1 MCYDG
6 HNTIKENGASDM
18 RRREPI
24 TMRKVFTYAI
34 ILLLAFG
41 NAVSYHLFVFPNRF
55 APSGLNGLCTII
67 QELFGL
73 NVGYLSLIIN
83 IPLALVVFRL
93 VNRKLAF
100 RSMVYVLVFS
110 AMLVVLEKVDLSN
123 FAYSTDNG
131 TSTILGPLVAGII
144 SGFVYGILVKC
155 SAYTGGMDYVASL
168 VRIKRP
174 DLNFFYV
181 TFVINVAVAFISYF
195 VYGYQIEPVLLCI
208 LYSFMSSTVSDNM
221 LKSGRSAIRFEI
233 ITDTPEELSQAIIEK
248 LHRSA
253 TLIPAT
259 GMYSGQEKNI
269 LICVINKSQIAA
281 LSKIIRNHPN
291 SFAIMS
297 SVNEVMGNFKKL
309 NTESKENKDFLDSG
323 ESSAV

>member
-1 MCYDG
+1 
-6 HNTIKENGASDM
+6 M

-253 TLIPAT
+253 TLIPAK

-291 SFAIMS
+291 SFAVMS

-323 ESSAV
+323 EASAV

>member
-1 MCYDG
+1 M
-6 HNTIKENGASDM
+6 NK
-18 RRREPI
+18 RQPI

-41 NAVSYHLFVFPNRF
+41 NAMSYHIFVFPNRF
-55 APSGLNGLCTII
+55 APSGLNGLCTIV

-83 IPLALVVFRL
+83 VPLAMVVFKL

-100 RSMVYVLVFS
+100 RSMVYVVTFS
-110 AMLVVLEKVDLSN
+110 AMLVVLEKVDLSA
-123 FAYSTDNG
+123 FAYSTENG

-144 SGFVYGILVKC
+144 SGAVYGILVKC

-168 VRIKRP
+168 VRLKRP

-181 TFVINVAVAFISYF
+181 TFLINVTVAGISYF
-195 VYGYQIEPVLLCI
+195 VYDFQIEPVLLCI
-208 LYSFMSSTVSDNM
+208 LYSYMSSTVSDGM

-233 ITDTPEELSQAIIEK
+233 ITDNPTELSQAIIEK
-248 LHRSA
+248 LHHSC
-253 TLIPAT
+253 TLIPAR
-259 GMYSGQEKNI
+259 GMYSGQEKNL
-269 LICVINKSQIAA
+269 LICVINKSQIAS
-281 LSKIIRNHPN
+281 LSKIIRRFPN

-297 SVNEVMGNFKKL
+297 SVSEVMGNFKKL
-309 NTESKENKDFLDSG
+309 NTEGKENKDFLDSSEG
-323 ESSAV
+323 SAV

>member
-1 MCYDG
+1 
-6 HNTIKENGASDM
+6 M
-18 RRREPI
+18 RIREPI
-24 TMRKVFTYAI
+24 TPRKVFTYAI
-34 ILLLAFG
+34 IMLLAFG
-41 NAVSYHLFVFPNRF
+41 NAMSYHIFIFPNRF

-83 IPLALVVFRL
+83 IPLALMVFEF

-100 RSMVYVLVFS
+100 RSMVYVVTFS
-110 AMLVVLEKVDLSN
+110 AMLVVLEKVDLSA
-123 FAYSTDNG
+123 FAYATENG

-144 SGFVYGILVKC
+144 SGAVYGTLVKC
-155 SAYTGGMDYVASL
+155 SAYTGGTDYIASL

-181 TFVINVAVAFISYF
+181 TFLINVVVAAISYF
-195 VYGYQIEPVLLCI
+195 VYDYKIEPVILCI

-233 ITDTPEELSQAIIEK
+233 ITDYPEELSRDIIEK
-248 LHRSA
+248 LHHSC
-253 TLIPAT
+253 TLIPAR
-259 GMYSGQEKNI
+259 GMNSGREKNI
-269 LICVINKSQIAA
+269 LICVINKSQIAT
-281 LSKIIRNHPN
+281 LSKIIRKHPN

-297 SVNEVMGNFKKL
+297 SVSEVMGNFKKL
-309 NTESKENKDFLDSG
+309 GNDGKENKDLLDSG
-323 ESSAV
+323 EGSAV

>member
-1 MCYDG
+1 MK
-6 HNTIKENGASDM
+6 T
-18 RRREPI
+18 RQPI
-24 TMRKVFTYAI
+24 TMRKVFTYAT

-41 NAVSYHLFVFPNRF
+41 NAMSYHIFVFPNKF
-55 APSGLNGLCTII
+55 APSGLNGLCTIV

-83 IPLALVVFRL
+83 VPLALIVFRF

-100 RSMVYVLVFS
+100 RSMVYVITFS
-110 AMLVVLEKVDLSN
+110 AMLVVLEQIDLSA
-123 FAYSTDNG
+123 FAYSTENG

-144 SGFVYGILVKC
+144 SGAVYGILVKC

-181 TFVINVAVAFISYF
+181 TFLINVCVAFISYF
-195 VYGYQIEPVLLCI
+195 VYGYQIEPVILCI

-221 LKSGRSAIRFEI
+221 LKSGRAAIRFEI
-233 ITDTPEELSQAIIEK
+233 ITDTPQELSQAIIEK
-248 LHRSA
+248 LHHSC
-253 TLIPAT
+253 TLIPAK
-259 GMYSGQEKNI
+259 GMYSGQEKNL

-281 LSKIIRNHPN
+281 LSKIIRSYPN
-291 SFAIMS
+291 TFAIMS
-297 SVNEVMGNFKKL
+297 SVSEVMGNFKKL
-309 NTESKENKDFLDSG
+309 NTEGKENKDFLDSG
-323 ESSAV
+323 EGSAV

>member
-1 MCYDG
+1 
-6 HNTIKENGASDM
+6 M

-41 NAVSYHLFVFPNRF
+41 NAVSYHLFVFPNQF

-168 VRIKRP
+168 IRIKRP

-253 TLIPAT
+253 TLIPAK

-291 SFAIMS
+291 SFAVMS

>member
-1 MCYDG
+1 
-6 HNTIKENGASDM
+6 M

-291 SFAIMS
+291 SFAVMS

-309 NTESKENKDFLDSG
+309 NTENKENKDFLDSG

>member
-1 MCYDG
+1 MK
-6 HNTIKENGASDM
+6 T
-18 RRREPI
+18 RQPI

-41 NAVSYHLFVFPNRF
+41 NAMSYHIFVFPNRF
-55 APSGLNGLCTII
+55 APSGLNGLCTIV

-83 IPLALVVFRL
+83 VPLALVVFQF

-100 RSMVYVLVFS
+100 RSMVYVITFS
-110 AMLVVLEKVDLSN
+110 AMLVVLEKLDLSS

-144 SGFVYGILVKC
+144 SGAVYGILVKC

-168 VRIKRP
+168 VRLKRP

-181 TFVINVAVAFISYF
+181 TFLINVAVAWISYF
-195 VYGYQIEPVLLCI
+195 VYGYQIEPVILCI

-221 LKSGRSAIRFEI
+221 LRSGRAAIRFEI
-233 ITDTPEELSQAIIEK
+233 ITDTPAELSQAIIEK
-248 LHRSA
+248 LHHSC
-253 TLIPAT
+253 TLIPAR
-259 GMYSGQEKNI
+259 GMYSGQEKNL

-281 LSKIIRNHPN
+281 LSKIIRRYPG

-297 SVNEVMGNFKKL
+297 SVSEVMGNFLKL
-309 NTESKENKDFLDSG
+309 NTEGKENKDYLDSG
-323 ESSAV
+323 DGSAV

>member
-1 MCYDG
+1 MS
-6 HNTIKENGASDM
+6 NRQPVTL
-18 RRREPI
+18 
-24 TMRKVFTYAI
+24 RKVITYAI
-34 ILLLAFG
+34 ILILAFG

-83 IPLALVVFRL
+83 VPLALVVYKL

-100 RSMVYVLVFS
+100 RSMVYVVTFS
-110 AMLVVLEKVDLSN
+110 TLLVVLEKADLSA

-144 SGFVYGILVKC
+144 SGSVYGILVRC

-168 VRIKRP
+168 VRIRRP

-181 TFVINVAVAFISYF
+181 TFLINVGVAALSYF
-195 VYGYQIEPVLLCI
+195 VYGYQIEPVILCI
-208 LYSFMSSTVSDNM
+208 LYSYMSSTVSDSM

-233 ITDTPEELSQAIIEK
+233 ITPDPDALSREIIER
-248 LHRSA
+248 LHHSA
-253 TLIPAT
+253 TLIPAK
-259 GMYSGQEKNI
+259 GMYSGEEKNL
-269 LICVINKSQIAA
+269 LICVINKSQIPA
-281 LSKIIRNHPN
+281 LSKIIRKHPN

-297 SVNEVMGNFKKL
+297 PVSEVMGNFKKL
-309 NTESKENKDFLDSG
+309 NTAGKENKDFLDSG
-323 ESSAV
+323 EGSAV

>member
-1 MCYDG
+1 MKPG
-6 HNTIKENGASDM
+6 Q
-18 RRREPI
+18 PI
-24 TMRKVFTYAI
+24 TPRKVLTYAT

-41 NAVSYHLFVFPNRF
+41 NAMSYHIFVFPNRF

-83 IPLALVVFRL
+83 VPLALVVFRL

-100 RSMVYVLVFS
+100 RSMVYVVTFS
-110 AMLVVLEKVDLSN
+110 AMLVVLEKVDLSA
-123 FAYSTDNG
+123 FAYSTENG

-144 SGFVYGILVKC
+144 SGAVYGILVKC

-168 VRIKRP
+168 VRLKRP

-181 TFVINVAVAFISYF
+181 TFLINVAVAGISYF
-195 VYGYQIEPVLLCI
+195 VYDFQIEPVILCV
-208 LYSFMSSTVSDNM
+208 LYSYMSSSVSDGM

-233 ITDTPEELSQAIIEK
+233 ITDTPAELSRAIITK
-248 LHRSA
+248 LHHSC
-253 TLIPAT
+253 TLIPAR
-259 GMYSGQEKNI
+259 GMYSGKEKNI

-281 LSKIIRNHPN
+281 LSKIIRSFPN

-297 SVNEVMGNFKKL
+297 SVSEVMGNFKKF
-309 NTESKENKDFLDSG
+309 NTEGKENKDFLDTG
-323 ESSAV
+323 DGSAV

>member
-1 MCYDG
+1 
-6 HNTIKENGASDM
+6 M

-100 RSMVYVLVFS
+100 RSMVYVLDFS

-309 NTESKENKDFLDSG
+309 TTENKENKDFLDSG

>member
-1 MCYDG
+1 M
-6 HNTIKENGASDM
+6 KP
-18 RRREPI
+18 RQPI
-24 TMRKVFTYAI
+24 TMRKVFTYAT

-41 NAVSYHLFVFPNRF
+41 NAMSYHIFVFPNKF

-83 IPLALVVFRL
+83 VPLALVVFRF

-100 RSMVYVLVFS
+100 RSMVYVITFS
-110 AMLVVLEKVDLSN
+110 AMLVVLEKIDLST
-123 FAYSTDNG
+123 FAYSTENG

-144 SGFVYGILVKC
+144 SGAVYGILVKC

-181 TFVINVAVAFISYF
+181 TFLINVAVAFISYF
-195 VYGYQIEPVLLCI
+195 VYGYQIEPVILCI
-208 LYSFMSSTVSDNM
+208 LYSYMSSTVSDGM
-221 LKSGRSAIRFEI
+221 LKSGRAAIRFEI
-233 ITDTPEELSQAIIEK
+233 ITDNPVELSQAIIEK
-248 LHRSA
+248 LHHSC
-253 TLIPAT
+253 TLIPAR

-269 LICVINKSQIAA
+269 LICVINKSQIAT
-281 LSKIIRNHPN
+281 LSKIIRRYPN

-297 SVNEVMGNFKKL
+297 SVSEVMGNFLKL
-309 NTESKENKDFLDSG
+309 NTEGKENKDFLDTG
-323 ESSAV
+323 DGSAV

>member
-1 MCYDG
+1 MST
-6 HNTIKENGASDM
+6 HP
-18 RRREPI
+18 RI
-24 TMRKVFTYAI
+24 TWRKVLTYAI
-34 ILLLAFG
+34 ILALACG
-41 NAVSYHLFVFPNRF
+41 NAMSYHIFVFPNRF

-83 IPLALVVFRL
+83 IPLALLVFEF
-93 VNRKLAF
+93 VNRKLAV
-100 RSMVYVLVFS
+100 RSMVYVVTFS
-110 AMLVVLEKVDLSN
+110 AMLVVLEYIDLSA
-123 FAYSTDNG
+123 FAYATENG

-144 SGFVYGILVKC
+144 SGAVYGILVRC
-155 SAYTGGMDYVASL
+155 SAYTGGTDYVASL

-181 TFVINVAVAFISYF
+181 TFLINVAVAAISYF
-195 VYGYQIEPVLLCI
+195 VYGYQLEPVILCI

-233 ITDTPEELSQAIIEK
+233 ITDQPEAMSQDIIHK
-248 LHRSA
+248 LGHSA
-253 TLIPAT
+253 TAIPAR
-259 GMYSGQEKNI
+259 GMYSGRETNI
-269 LICVINKSQIAA
+269 LICVINKSQIVS
-281 LSKIIRNHPN
+281 LSKIIRRYPN

-297 SVNEVMGNFKKL
+297 SVSEVMGNFKKL
-309 NTESKENKDFLDSG
+309 NTEGKENKDYLDSG

>member
-1 MCYDG
+1 
-6 HNTIKENGASDM
+6 M
-18 RRREPI
+18 RIREPI
-24 TMRKVFTYAI
+24 TPRKVFTYAI
-34 ILLLAFG
+34 IMLLAFG
-41 NAVSYHLFVFPNRF
+41 NAMSYHIFIFPNRF

-83 IPLALVVFRL
+83 IPLALMVFEF

-100 RSMVYVLVFS
+100 RSMVYVVTFS
-110 AMLVVLEKVDLSN
+110 AMLVVLEKVDLSA
-123 FAYSTDNG
+123 FAYATENG

-144 SGFVYGILVKC
+144 SGAVYGTLVKC
-155 SAYTGGMDYVASL
+155 NSYTGGTDYIASL

-181 TFVINVAVAFISYF
+181 TFLINVVVAAISYF
-195 VYGYQIEPVLLCI
+195 VYDYKIEPVILCI

-233 ITDTPEELSQAIIEK
+233 ITDNPEELSRDIIEK
-248 LHRSA
+248 LHHSC
-253 TLIPAT
+253 TLIPAR
-259 GMYSGQEKNI
+259 GMYSGREKNI
-269 LICVINKSQIAA
+269 LICVINKSQIAT
-281 LSKIIRNHPN
+281 LSKIIRKHPN

-297 SVNEVMGNFKKL
+297 SVSEVMGNFKKL
-309 NTESKENKDFLDSG
+309 GNDGKENKDLLDSG
-323 ESSAV
+323 EGSAV

>member
-1 MCYDG
+1 MK
-6 HNTIKENGASDM
+6 TKQS
-18 RRREPI
+18 I
-24 TMRKVFTYAI
+24 TPRKFFTYAV

-41 NAVSYHLFVFPNRF
+41 NAMSYHIFVFPNRF
-55 APSGLNGLCTII
+55 APSGLNGLCTIV

-83 IPLALVVFRL
+83 IPLSLMVFKL
-93 VNRKLAF
+93 VNRKLAV
-100 RSMVYVLVFS
+100 RSMVYVITFS
-110 AMLVVLEKVDLSN
+110 VMLVVLEKLDLSA
-123 FAYSTDNG
+123 FAYSTENG

-144 SGFVYGILVKC
+144 SGAVYGFLVKC

-181 TFVINVAVAFISYF
+181 TFVINVVVAGISYF
-195 VYGYQIEPVLLCI
+195 VYDFQIEPVILCI

-233 ITDTPEELSQAIIEK
+233 ITDNPAELSRDIIAK
-248 LHRSA
+248 LHHSA

-259 GMYSGQEKNI
+259 GMYSGQEKNL
-269 LICVINKSQIAA
+269 LICVINKSQIAT
-281 LSKIIRNHPN
+281 LSKLIRKYPN
-291 SFAIMS
+291 TFAIMS
-297 SVNEVMGNFKKL
+297 SVSEVMGNFKKL
-309 NTESKENKDFLDSG
+309 NPEGKENKDYLDSG
-323 ESSAV
+323 DSSAV

>member
-1 MCYDG
+1 
-6 HNTIKENGASDM
+6 M
-18 RRREPI
+18 RIREPI
-24 TMRKVFTYAI
+24 TPRKVFTYAI
-34 ILLLAFG
+34 IMLLAFG
-41 NAVSYHLFVFPNRF
+41 NAMSYHIFIFPNRF

-83 IPLALVVFRL
+83 IPLALMVFEF

-100 RSMVYVLVFS
+100 RSMVYVVTFS
-110 AMLVVLEKVDLSN
+110 AMLVVLEKVDLSA
-123 FAYSTDNG
+123 FAYATENG

-144 SGFVYGILVKC
+144 SGAVYGTLVKC
-155 SAYTGGMDYVASL
+155 SAYTGGTDYIASL

-181 TFVINVAVAFISYF
+181 TFLINVVVAAISYF
-195 VYGYQIEPVLLCI
+195 VYDYKIEPVILCI

-233 ITDTPEELSQAIIEK
+233 ITDYPEELSRDIISK
-248 LHRSA
+248 LHHSC
-253 TLIPAT
+253 TLIPAR
-259 GMYSGQEKNI
+259 GMYSGREKNI
-269 LICVINKSQIAA
+269 LICVINKSQIAT
-281 LSKIIRNHPN
+281 LSKIIRKHPN

-297 SVNEVMGNFKKL
+297 SVSEVMGNFKKL
-309 NTESKENKDFLDSG
+309 GNDGKENKDLLDSG
-323 ESSAV
+323 EGSAV

>member
-1 MCYDG
+1 M
-6 HNTIKENGASDM
+6 NK
-18 RRREPI
+18 RQPI

-34 ILLLAFG
+34 VLLLAFG
-41 NAVSYHLFVFPNRF
+41 NAMSYHIFVFPNRF
-55 APSGLNGLCTII
+55 APSGLNGLCTIV

-83 IPLALVVFRL
+83 VPLALVVFKL

-100 RSMVYVLVFS
+100 RSMVYVVTFS
-110 AMLVVLEKVDLSN
+110 AMLVVLEKVDLSA
-123 FAYSTDNG
+123 FAYSTENG

-144 SGFVYGILVKC
+144 SGAVYGILVKC

-168 VRIKRP
+168 VRLKRP

-181 TFVINVAVAFISYF
+181 TFLINVTVAGISYF
-195 VYGYQIEPVLLCI
+195 VYDFQIEPVLLCI
-208 LYSFMSSTVSDNM
+208 LYSYMSSTVSDGM

-233 ITDTPEELSQAIIEK
+233 ITDNPTELSQAIIEK
-248 LHRSA
+248 LHHSC
-253 TLIPAT
+253 TLIPAR
-259 GMYSGQEKNI
+259 GMYSGQEKNL
-269 LICVINKSQIAA
+269 LICVINKSQIAS
-281 LSKIIRNHPN
+281 LSKIIRRFPN

-297 SVNEVMGNFKKL
+297 SVSEVMGNFKKL
-309 NTESKENKDFLDSG
+309 NPEGKENKDFLDSG

>member
-1 MCYDG
+1 
-6 HNTIKENGASDM
+6 M
-18 RRREPI
+18 RLREPI

-41 NAVSYHLFVFPNRF
+41 NAMSYHLFIFPNRF
-55 APSGLNGLCTII
+55 APSGLNGLCTIV

-83 IPLALVVFRL
+83 IPLALMVFEF

-100 RSMVYVLVFS
+100 RSMIYVVTFS
-110 AMLVVLEKVDLSN
+110 AMLVVLEKVDLSS

-144 SGFVYGILVKC
+144 SGAVYGILVKC

-181 TFVINVAVAFISYF
+181 TFLMNVVVAFISYF
-195 VYGYQIEPVLLCI
+195 VYGYQLEPVILCI
-208 LYSFMSSTVSDNM
+208 LYSYMSSTVSDSM

-233 ITDTPEELSQAIIEK
+233 ITDTPEELSKAIIEK
-248 LHRSA
+248 LHHSC
-253 TLIPAT
+253 TLIPAK
-259 GMYSGQEKNI
+259 GMYSGKEKNI

-281 LSKIIRNHPN
+281 LSKIIRRHPN

-297 SVNEVMGNFKKL
+297 SVSEVMGNFKKL
-309 NTESKENKDFLDSG
+309 NTEGKENKDFLDSG
-323 ESSAV
+323 ETSAV

>member
-1 MCYDG
+1 
-6 HNTIKENGASDM
+6 M

-168 VRIKRP
+168 IRIKRP

-253 TLIPAT
+253 TLIPAK

-309 NTESKENKDFLDSG
+309 NTENKENKDFLDSG